1 MVKNG
6 EFSMTESIK
15 NSIFVEILRVILA
28 AAYLVLF
35 GLFTQ
40 NLYFDISCFVA
51 AGLII
56 VLMIKPCFSKEPY
69 IRRDSVK
76 RGVILFVIMAAAYVT
91 GNFILFE
98 DYSKWINFSL
108 TLIMT
113 AYGVTIG
120 VSYRPIMQEEL
131 LAEAP
136 KDEE

>member
-1 MVKNG
+1 
-6 EFSMTESIK
+6 MTESIK

-28 AAYLVLF
+28 VAYLVLF
-35 GLFTQ
+35 GIFTQ

-76 RGVILFVIMAAAYVT
+76 RGVILFVIMTVAYVT

-98 DYSKWINFSL
+98 YYSKWINFSF
-108 TLIMT
+108 TLMMT
-113 AYGVTIG
+113 VYGVTLG
-120 VSYRPIMQEEL
+120 VSYRPIMMEEL

-136 KDEE
+136 KDEEQ

>member
-1 MVKNG
+1 
-6 EFSMTESIK
+6 MTKSLK

-28 AAYLVLF
+28 VAYLVLF
-35 GLFTQ
+35 GIFTQ

-76 RGVILFVIMAAAYVT
+76 RGVILFVIMTVTYVT
-91 GNFILFE
+91 GNFIFFA
-98 DYSKWINFSL
+98 DYSKWINCSF
-108 TLIMT
+108 TLMMT
-113 AYGVTIG
+113 VYGVTVG
-120 VSYRPIMQEEL
+120 TSYRPIMMEEI

-136 KDEE
+136 EDEEQ